1 MKNRKAIRVIAL
13 AMCAT
18 LLFAGCGGS
27 GKKSSSDNS
36 ASTAA
41 TETKDEMHIAISAN
55 PPTLDTQISNSNIVG
70 QIAYHIFEPLF
81 AMDDNYEPQPVLAE
95 SYEVSDDGMEYTIK
109 LREGVK
115 FHNGDEKESLKK
127 EGRKKNDKNAE

>member
-41 TETKDEMHIAISAN
+41 TETKDDLHIA
-55 PPTLDTQISNSNIVG
+55 V
-70 QIAYHIFEPLF
+70 
-81 AMDDNYEPQPVLAE
+81 
-95 SYEVSDDGMEYTIK
+95 
-109 LREGVK
+109 
-115 FHNGDEKESLKK
+115 
-127 EGRKKNDKNAE
+127 